1 MQRYGRRKT
10 CQQKFELQDLQVVS
24 NVQIVVVFQFL
35 FVNSSP
41 WRNKRAMT
49 FRTCSKRLLHL
60 QKVIL
65 FIMVVMACS

>member
-1 MQRYGRRKT
+1 MQRYGRRKKF
-10 CQQKFELQDLQVVS
+10 QPKFELQDLQVVS
-24 NVQIVVVFQFL
+24 NVQIAGFFQFL

-60 QKVIL
+60 QKVIVYN
-65 FIMVVMACS
+65 I